1 MIKYIVISLI
11 FLFVYYINYRSI
23 NARTDALYNQINYK
37 TNSNLK
43 YSPKGFIQGSQLLG
57 GFNNQLE
64 QLWFL
69 NILAQRTGR
78 VLAEKTLR
86 PIDNLLGSRI
96 NMTELINRDK
106 YLSNLATVPESEYLK
121 HCGPYSFQVKLPRN
135 KGQGFDE
142 LDYMIEKIN
151 SLSDKAC
158 ISVGQ
163 FPSYDFFASG
173 KFLNWVPTFK
183 DLVLPNFE
191 FSSLIQSQADYFAQ
205 QHDLTSSNYISV
217 QFRRGDFEKH
227 CKSVFSYGMT
237 NWAFGMLLEDKYRFV
252 KGNWDEFNDHCYPS
266 TSRLV
271 KKIINFNSNKKLPA
285 SKVLILTNAKN
296 TEIKQLKIELQSKN
310 LDLLRFTPN
319 NKLIPSDVKWTITH
333 SLAVEMELARR
344 GKYLMGNRHSS
355 INSNLIGMRLK
366 KDLDDNILI

>member
-1 MIKYIVISLI
+1 MIKYLI
-11 FLFVYYINYRSI
+11 IALLFLITSYINYRSI
-23 NARTDALYNQINYK
+23 NSRIDDLYGQLIHS
-37 TNSNLK
+37 THSNLK

-86 PIDNLLGSRI
+86 PIDNLFGSRI

-106 YLSNLATVPESEYLK
+106 YLDNLATVPESEYLK
-121 HCGPYSFQVKLPRN
+121 HCGPYSFQVKLPKNR
-135 KGQGFDE
+135 GWDFDE
-142 LDYMIEKIN
+142 LEYMIEKIN
-151 SLSDKAC
+151 SLPDKAC

-163 FPSYDFFASG
+163 FPPYGFFASG

-191 FSSLIQSQADYFAQ
+191 FSNLIQQQADYFSQ
-205 QHDLTSSNYISV
+205 QHNITDSSYISA

-227 CKSVFSYGMT
+227 CKRIFSFGMT
-237 NWAFGMLLEDKYRFV
+237 NWAFGMLLEDKFQFD
-252 KGNWDEFNDHCYPS
+252 KSNWNEYEDHCYPS

-271 KKIINFNSNKKLPA
+271 KKIADFNSNTKLPVN
-285 SKVLILTNAKN
+285 KVLLLTNANKI
-296 TEIKQLKIELQSKN
+296 EIEQLKIELHAEN
-310 LDLLRFTPN
+310 LELLRFTPN
-319 NKLIPSDVKWTITH
+319 EQLIPSEVKWTITH
-333 SLAVEMELARR
+333 SLAVEMELSRR
-344 GKYLMGNRHSS
+344 GKYWMGNRHST
-355 INSNLIGMRLK
+355 INSNLIGMRL
-366 KDLDDNILI
+366 DRELDNNALI